1 MDEAAFQALYA
12 QTAQRLRA
20 YLIHALKNPVLA
32 DDLLQEAYIRFLRA
46 KLVDANFFQ
55 MRSYLYKTAQSL
67 IADHGR
73 KTGRQR
79 KLHEA
84 LPEPEAD
91 RPQHDLG
98 IDMQRLFDKLAPKQ
112 RSLLWLAY
120 VEGASHREIAAAL
133 DMRETG
139 VRVALFRAR
148 EKMSNILDQH
158 GWNEGSPS

>member
-1 MDEAAFQALYA
+1 MDEAAFHGFYA
-12 QTAQRLRA
+12 QTSRRLRA
-20 YLIHALKNPVLA
+20 YLIHALKEPALA
-32 DDLLQEAYIRFLRA
+32 DDVLQEAYIRFLRA
-46 KLVDANFFQ
+46 DIVDANFHQ

-73 KTGRQR
+73 KMGRQR

-91 RPQHDLG
+91 RPRHDIG

-112 RSLLWLAY
+112 RALLWLAY

-133 DMRETG
+133 DMREAG

-148 EKMSNILDQH
+148 GKMSNILDQH
-158 GWNEGSPS
+158 GWNEGAAT